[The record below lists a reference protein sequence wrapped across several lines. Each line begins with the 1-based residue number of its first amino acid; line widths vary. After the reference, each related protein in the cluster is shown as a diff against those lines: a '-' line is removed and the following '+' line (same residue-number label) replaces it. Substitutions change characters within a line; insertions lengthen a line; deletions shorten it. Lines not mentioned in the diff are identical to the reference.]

1 MRKGQGGR
9 SGSNRHLRGSRPRM
23 LAVTPRPPREKWKAG
38 SAPRNR
44 RQRRYRPM
52 APEPAVT
59 HRRPCQRVSAPPPP
73 HRSALEACR
82 GQLHVR
88 ARALPSPCSVTSRPA
103 RRRAVPVDGAGGI
116 RTHGLELMR
125 LARTASPLPRA
136 ALERAR
142 VWSAG
147 FEPAISDARSRWGGH
162 LPYDQ
167 SYCDTSPAGLEPATR
182 GVEALCSS
190 AELRGDR
197 RHSVSDFSRTPAS
210 VAHRRPWNRT
220 TLDRLIRAAPAQP
233 ARRRCLFASTI
244 PPSGIVPLGSPPS
257 AGHIPEGV
265 GFAAATATGP
275 LGIPVPELAGRIRTS
290 VLHPR
295 KVALASAELRRVER
309 SRRESNPPHPGD
321 SRAAQPGRVREQ

>member
-1 MRKGQGGR
+1 MRRRSLAPKRRPSGICPAEGGIPRAGSAPAEPALRKGQGGR

-23 LAVTPRPPREKWKAG
+23 LAVTPRPPRENGRRDRLPATGGRDVTVRWLRSQLLPIGAPA
-38 SAPRNR
+38 SACPRR
-44 RQRRYRPM
+44 HPLTGRPWGLVG
-52 APEPAVT
+52 ASCTLGPALC
-59 HRRPCQRVSAPPPP
+59 P
-73 HRSALEACR
+73 AL
-82 GQLHVR
+82 VPS
-88 ARALPSPCSVTSRPA
+88 LPRPA
-103 RRRAVPVDGAGGI
+103 RRRVVPVDGAGGI

-197 RHSVSDFSRTPAS
+197 RHSVSDFSRTPALPS
-210 VAHRRPWNRT
+210 PIDDRGIEPRSTASSERRLPSRPVVGVCSRARFRRAESCRS
-220 TLDRLIRAAPAQP
+220 DPRLRRGTSLKAA
-233 ARRRCLFASTI
+233 ASRQA
-244 PPSGIVPLGSPPS
+244 SPPQLRQARS
-257 AGHIPEGV
+257 ALSC
-265 GFAAATATGP
+265 A
-275 LGIPVPELAGRIRTS
+275 
-290 VLHPR
+290 
-295 KVALASAELRRVER
+295 
-309 SRRESNPPHPGD
+309 
-321 SRAAQPGRVREQ
+321 